1 MKRIIGATVVAI
13 AAMNL
18 TGCGQVEQGNVGVRT
33 TFGKVSPEPESP
45 GIYVAVLSSVREFT
59 AKEAAINLDNMTP
72 KAKDNLSLKD
82 LDVTVYY
89 RTDPGKIP
97 GLMVKYAG
105 QSARDDK
112 SGVYFPGFRLIES
125 VSRGTI
131 YDIVG
136 TKYDSLSIHSR
147 RNELETDIKEAMQ
160 KDLDATDPKT
170 FTVTRVVVRQVLT
183 DPAIEEAIRL
193 KATREAELKAKL
205 IQVDIERKNVEI
217 RELENQGLTTAVL
230 RNKELDV
237 LKIAAEKG
245 SMFIVPQGSTPMI
258 NVSK

>member
-1 MKRIIGATVVAI
+1 MKKLLFAFSIIVT
-13 AAMNL
+13 MML
-18 TGCGQVEQGNVGVRT
+18 SGCGGTIDQGNVGVRT
-33 TFGKVSPEPESP
+33 TFGKVSPEAESP
-45 GIYVAVLSSVREFT
+45 GIYIAIMSSIREFT
-59 AKEAAINLDNMTP
+59 AKEAAINLDNLTP

-89 RTDPGKIP
+89 RTDPSKIP
-97 GLMVKYAG
+97 GLHVKYAG
-105 QSARDDK
+105 QSAKDDK
-112 SGVYFPGFRLIES
+112 TGVYFPGYRLLES

-147 RNELETDIKEAMQ
+147 RNELETDIRDAMQ
-160 KDLDATDPKT
+160 KDLDANDPKT

-183 DPAIEEAIRL
+183 DPAIEESIRL

-205 IQVDIERKNVEI
+205 IQVEIERKNVEI
-217 RELENQGLTTAVL
+217 RELENQGLTTNVL

-237 LKIAAEKG
+237 LRIAAEKG